1 MLVGFDSNDD
11 AAVYKINEDTAM
23 IQTVDFFPPM
33 VDDPYSFGQIA
44 AANALSDVYA
54 MGGKPVLAMNLLTF
68 PNCLPLSVVEGILQG
83 GASKVL
89 EAGAVI
95 AGGHSIE
102 DKEPKYGLCVT
113 GLVNPRKVLTNNGI
127 KEGDILIITKAL
139 GTGILTTAAKAEL
152 LTPEEN
158 KTAITLMA
166 TLNKAAAEAAQDFN
180 IHGCTDITGFGL
192 IGHVAEMT
200 DGNHTIELW
209 GNKIPVLPK
218 AMELARMGIIPAGAY
233 RNMDYTKNK
242 VQTLGTLPQE
252 RLDVLYDPQ
261 TSGGLLLSVPE
272 EEGEQLVQRLKD
284 SGLAGAAIGCVMPK
298 GEKEVIIK

>member
-1 MLVGFDSNDD
+1 VGFDSNDD

-139 GTGILTTAAKAEL
+139 GTGIITTAAKAEL

-284 SGLAGAAIGCVMPK
+284 SGLTGAAIGCVVPK